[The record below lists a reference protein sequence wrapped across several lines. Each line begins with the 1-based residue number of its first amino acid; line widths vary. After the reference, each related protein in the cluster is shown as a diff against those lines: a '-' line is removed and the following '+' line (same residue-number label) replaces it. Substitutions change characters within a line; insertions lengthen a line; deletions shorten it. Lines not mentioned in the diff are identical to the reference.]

1 MPDHVHKSGGRGGD
15 QVQVGQWTD
24 GKPGPVGKGTVG
36 TWAITP
42 GSKSVLLD
50 RGKTHASKD
59 FYDPVNKRHI
69 MWVWGTVTSG
79 IQTIPRHMTYHPGIK
94 QIVYGPVAEM
104 VQLRTKTL
112 DSVSG
117 KTLGNAQGVTI
128 KAASAADIVIT
139 VAIPKAAATISV
151 AIGGGSV
158 VFEYTP
164 ATDEALASASPW
176 LCGVGFKAAQ
186 GGKMV
191 SSDQVPLLA
200 DDTELTMRVFLDGS
214 VAEAY
219 WMGGRVAMTIAT
231 LPVASVTITADAAAT
246 LANATSYAMGDI
258 HTTKEAVLAAMH

>member
-1 MPDHVHKSGGRGGD
+1 VRNAGLR
-15 QVQVGQWTD
+15 
-24 GKPGPVGKGTVG
+24 
-36 TWAITP
+36 
-42 GSKSVLLD
+42 
-50 RGKTHASKD
+50 
-59 FYDPVNKRHI
+59 
-69 MWVWGTVTSG
+69 
-79 IQTIPRHMTYHPGIK
+79 
-94 QIVYGPVAEM
+94 YGPVAEM
-104 VQLRTKTL
+104 AQLRTKTL
-112 DSVSG
+112 DAVSG
-117 KTLGNAQGVTI
+117 KALGNAQGVTI

-219 WMGGRVAMTIAT
+219 WMGVRAARRSTPTQWGSIRIRSPAHLHVRCTPMGRTCRLAGEIKKDTTLDEITAFFCGQGRVAMTIAT